1 MEGGERR
8 VGCGHCVA
16 KLINFCGIARNEA
29 PRAHRASTREQRG
42 DFHAITH
49 LSIPVCAFIMAHASA
64 STLHAAGTRARPLY
78 ATLCAHPLACVPAV
92 GWCPCVCLT
101 TRAQGDK
108 GGEAEDGE
116 RTIEAQ
122 DDHLFLDVWSIKQGA
137 LRLQTLPAAVLLL
150 AFLGLYLCIGGM
162 FDIYLLYLRMYA
174 HACMHACM
182 YPTSS
187 QPSLGCW
194 CWQRNL

>member
-1 MEGGERR
+1 M
-8 VGCGHCVA
+8 
-16 KLINFCGIARNEA
+16 
-29 PRAHRASTREQRG
+29 
-42 DFHAITH
+42 
-49 LSIPVCAFIMAHASA
+49 
-64 STLHAAGTRARPLY
+64 
-78 ATLCAHPLACVPAV
+78 
-92 GWCPCVCLT
+92 CLT
-101 TRAQGDK
+101 TQAQGDK